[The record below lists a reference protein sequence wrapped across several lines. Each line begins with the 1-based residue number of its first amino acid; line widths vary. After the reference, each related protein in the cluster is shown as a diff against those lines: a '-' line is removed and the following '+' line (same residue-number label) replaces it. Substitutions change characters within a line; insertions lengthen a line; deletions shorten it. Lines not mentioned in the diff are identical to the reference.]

1 MSTKNISKRETHIYL
16 LFHHFLALRRTLL
29 LVSIKFGVGRIR
41 NINRYEYLFGQKR
54 INAENINSFIY
65 ILILL
70 LFLFIITYEFR
81 RTFLGVGRGQN
92 WFLKNVFSVLLNK
105 RKKRYFQ
112 ADRSSKSRL
121 FEQAQYRNEN
131 DTHNPI
137 KIIDIT
143 DNQINGRLDND

>member
-1 MSTKNISKRETHIYL
+1 MKLTYTSCFIIFGTSKNASPRVDKI
-16 LFHHFLALRRTLL
+16 
-29 LVSIKFGVGRIR
+29 GVGRIR
-41 NINRYEYLFGQKR
+41 NINKYEYLFGQKR
-54 INAENINSFIY
+54 INAENLNSFMY

-81 RTFLGVGRGQN
+81 RTFFLGGGGLGEDRIV
-92 WFLKNVFSVLLNK
+92 FFKNVFSVLLNK

-112 ADRSSKSRL
+112 ADRSSKRRL

>member
-1 MSTKNISKRETHIYL
+1 MKLTYTSCFIIFGTSKNASPRVDKI
-16 LFHHFLALRRTLL
+16 
-29 LVSIKFGVGRIR
+29 GVGRIR
-41 NINRYEYLFGQKR
+41 NINKYEYLFGQKR
-54 INAENINSFIY
+54 INAENLNSFMY

-81 RTFLGVGRGQN
+81 RTFLGGWERTELV
-92 WFLKNVFSVLLNK
+92 FLKNVFSVLLNK